1 MSQNMIFDVKAKRA
15 QRRRTAPRLAR
26 LRPVLDDLANRVL
39 DRLDDSAVKFT
50 RALDIGGRG
59 AVAPML
65 TARGI
70 SVISADLATPLRADL
85 VIDAEAI
92 PFAEH
97 SFDLIIAHCALHWVN
112 DLPGTLVQ
120 LRRILRP
127 GGLFLASLPLAGT
140 LTELRAALLDA
151 DIAFTE
157 GAVPHIAP
165 FPDLADCA
173 ALLQRA
179 GFALPVA
186 ERDTIRFEYRNR
198 LGLLRDLQDAG
209 EANALIARP
218 RAAPPRLL
226 FAHALARLAPPDRV
240 AVVTLQLGVLTGWAS

>member
-1 MSQNMIFDVKAKRA
+1 MSQTIIFDAKAKRA
-15 QRRRTAPRLAR
+15 HRRRAAARLAR
-26 LRPVLDDLANRVL
+26 LRPVLDELASRVL

-59 AVAPML
+59 AVAPL
-65 TARGI
+65 LAARGI
-70 SVISADLATPLRADL
+70 PVICADLATPLFADV

-92 PFAEH
+92 PFAAQ

-120 LRRILRP
+120 LRRMLRP
-127 GGLFLASLPLAGT
+127 GGLFLASLPLAGS
-140 LTELRAALLDA
+140 LAELRTALLDA
-151 DIAFTE
+151 DIALTG
-157 GAVPHIAP
+157 GAAPRIAP
-165 FPDLADCA
+165 FPELADCA

-186 ERDTIRFEYRNR
+186 ERDSIRFEYRDR

-209 EANALIARP
+209 ESNALIARA
-218 RAAPPRLL
+218 RTIPPDLL
-226 FAHALARLAPPDRV
+226 FADALARLAPPDRV
-240 AVVTLQLGVLTGWAS
+240 AAVTLQLGVLTGWAS